1 MTDFLTFV
9 DLIVPPIFF
18 IIFYFTAQSIKFR
31 HIETNSS
38 YRYYYSGLLVKLI
51 ASILICL
58 VYVFYY
64 QGGDTTSYFRDCV
77 SISKAFIK
85 HPFQMIRLSVSGVDA
100 QVWYAFDFDTW
111 WPMYSYDVHAFWV
124 DRLVWPL
131 CFVSFHSFIG
141 TTMLLSFICYQAIWR
156 LYQTLVYEFPN
167 LQRQM
172 AIAMFFIP
180 SVVFWGSGILKDS
193 ITFAAVALFISSM
206 HKVIKLKKQI
216 LRNVLFMIFA
226 SFLLLKIKPYIFFA
240 LLPGVSVWIAGYYLS
255 QIENKLLKASIAPM
269 FIVVSALAGYLVL
282 GAIGDSLGDYR
293 VENVLSKAVT
303 TQQDLKQDYYGG
315 SSFDIGDFDPTI
327 SGILKKAPLAINAA
341 LFRPYLW
348 EGYNPGML
356 ASGIENFVILL
367 LTIYLLLRIKV
378 INLFRLMFR
387 HHFLFLSVTFSLFFA
402 FSVGLTTSNFGSLV
416 RYKIPAMPLYIASLF
431 IIYASY
437 EELKEEDKEKFL
449 VKEEEVTGNNLSEPN
464 LTT

>member
-1 MTDFLTFV
+1 MFQFLTFV
-9 DLIVPPIFF
+9 DLIIPPIYF
-18 IIFYFTAQSIKFR
+18 IIFYFVAQSIKMKNL
-31 HIETNSS
+31 ETNSS
-38 YRYYYSGLLVKLI
+38 YRYYYPGLLVKLI
-51 ASILICL
+51 ASLLICL

-64 QGGDTTSYFRDCV
+64 EGGDTTSYYRDCV
-77 SISKAFIK
+77 AISKCFIT
-85 HPFQMIRLSVSGVDA
+85 HPFQMIKLSISGVDPE
-100 QVWYAFDFDTW
+100 VWYSFNFETE
-111 WPMYSYDVHAFWV
+111 WPIYSYDEHAFWV

-131 CFVSFHSFIG
+131 CFVSFQSFIA

-193 ITFAAVALFISSM
+193 ITFAAVALFISSF
-206 HKVIKLKKQI
+206 HNIIKLKKQYI
-216 LRNVLFMIFA
+216 RNAAFIFFA

-240 LLPGVSVWIAGYYLS
+240 LLPGTTVWLAGFYLS
-255 QIENKLLKASIAPM
+255 KVENKLVKASIAPM
-269 FIVVSALAGYLVL
+269 FIIISALAGYLVL
-282 GAIGDSLGDYR
+282 RAIGNSLGDYR
-293 VENVLSKAVT
+293 VDKVLTKAVT

-327 SGILKKAPLAINAA
+327 SGIISKAPLAINAA

-356 ASGIENFVILL
+356 ASGIENFVILM

-378 INLFRLMFR
+378 FNIFRLIFK

-416 RYKIPAMPLYIASLF
+416 RYKIPAMPLYVASLY
-431 IIYASY
+431 IIYNSY
-437 EELKEEDKEKFL
+437 EELKAEDKEKFL
-449 VKEEEVTGNNLSEPN
+449 VKEDDG
-464 LTT
+464 